1 MLNGQTLLI
10 VYLSLSLTRVPD
22 SAMLLPPPPESG
34 STFALQ
40 DKLPKLPIP
49 PLDDTCR
56 RYLRALEYLQDE
68 HEHAATKAAVQ
79 DFLQT
84 DGPRIQ
90 EKLKEYA
97 KDKAR
102 YKHCDFVVYL
112 G

>member
-1 MLNGQTLLI
+1 M
-10 VYLSLSLTRVPD
+10 SLPS
-22 SAMLLPPPPESG
+22 PPKFG
-34 STFALQ
+34 RTFAFQ

-68 HEHAATKAAVQ
+68 HEYPVTKAAVQ
-79 DFLQT
+79 DFLQN

-102 YKHCDFVVYL
+102 
-112 G
+112 